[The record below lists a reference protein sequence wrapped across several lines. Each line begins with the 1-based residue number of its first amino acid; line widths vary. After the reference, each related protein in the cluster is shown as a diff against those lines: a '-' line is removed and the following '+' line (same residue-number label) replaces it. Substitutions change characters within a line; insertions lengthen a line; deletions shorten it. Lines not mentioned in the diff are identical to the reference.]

1 MCGLPFLMHK
11 NSNPPVNQW
20 RFADIL
26 KRHSNEAFGLVY
38 GFPKNS
44 KNTRR
49 LRCCHLISKDKI
61 NIIMQTG
68 QISVQAENI
77 FPIIKQ
83 FLYSDR
89 EVFLRELV
97 SNAVD
102 ATNKLKTLALRG
114 EVEGELGDLTI
125 EIEANEE
132 AKTLIIRDRGIGM
145 TEEEVQKYL
154 NQVAFSSAQE
164 FLDKYKDDANII
176 GHFGL
181 GFYSAFMVADKVEVR
196 TVSYKKDAEGVLWI
210 CDGDPEYQI
219 GSSDK
224 TERGTEITLHISE
237 DSTEFLEENRLA
249 ALLDKYC
256 KFLPVP
262 IQFGTRTETEVVTKA
277 DEEAGI
283 EEETKEIEVANII
296 NNPDPAWRKS
306 PSELSDDD
314 YRAFYRELYPMGTE
328 PEFWIHLNVD
338 HPFKLTGI
346 LYFPKLE
353 NSVEIQKNKIQL
365 YSNQVYVTDDV
376 SEIVPEWLTLLHGV
390 IDSPDIPLN
399 VSRSYLQ
406 SDSNVRKLSNYIT
419 KKVADKLKD
428 LFKKDRST
436 YEEKFHDLGV
446 FIKYGMMTDEK
457 FNERAQGFVLLEN
470 TEGEYYTLEEYRE
483 KIKDTQTDKYDR
495 IVHIYTD
502 MAAAHDGYIQSAR
515 NADYDVLDF
524 SHIIDKNF
532 VQFLEQKLDKVTF
545 VRVDSDTVDNL
556 VQNDETRESVLSEE
570 EQETVKGA
578 FESMLGENAMA
589 KVELKPLS
597 PEDQPVI
604 IVKPEFM
611 RRFAEM
617 QAMQGGSMMGAFPD
631 SYNLVVNTNHPLI
644 AETLVKAEGDDDK
657 KQLTGYLY
665 DLARLN
671 QGMLQGKDLTEFI
684 NRSLGFLK

>member
-1 MCGLPFLMHK
+1 
-11 NSNPPVNQW
+11 
-20 RFADIL
+20 
-26 KRHSNEAFGLVY
+26 
-38 GFPKNS
+38 
-44 KNTRR
+44 
-49 LRCCHLISKDKI
+49 
-61 NIIMQTG
+61 MQTG
-68 QISVQAENI
+68 NISVQAENI

-102 ATNKLKTLALRG
+102 ATNKLRTLALRG
-114 EVEGELGDLTI
+114 EFPGEMGELTI

-132 AKTLIIRDRGIGM
+132 AKTLVIRDRGIGM
-145 TEEEVQKYL
+145 TREEVEKYL

-196 TVSYKKDAEGVLWI
+196 TLSWKDGAEPVLWV
-210 CDGDPEYQI
+210 CEGDPKYQI
-219 GSSDK
+219 GEAEK

-237 DSTEFLEENRLA
+237 DSTEFLEEDRLA
-249 ALLDKYC
+249 ALLDKYA

-262 IQFGTRTETEVVTKA
+262 IQFGTRTETEVITEA
-277 DEEAGI
+277 DEEAGTEAVT
-283 EEETKEIEVANII
+283 EEREVANII
-296 NNPDPAWRKS
+296 NNPEPAWKKN
-306 PSELSDDD
+306 PADLSDED
-314 YRAFYRELYPMGTE
+314 YQNFYRELYPMGPE
-328 PEFWIHLNVD
+328 PMFHIHLNID
-338 HPFKLTGI
+338 YPFNLTGI

-365 YSNQVYVTDDV
+365 YSNQVFVTDDV

-406 SDSNVRKLSNYIT
+406 SDSNVRKIASYIT
-419 KKVADKLKD
+419 KKVADKLKE
-428 LFKKDRST
+428 LFTKDRET
-436 YEEKFHDLGV
+436 FEEKFHDLGV

-457 FNERAQGFVLLEN
+457 FKDRARKFVLLEN
-470 TEGEYYTLEEYRE
+470 TEDEYFTVDEYRE
-483 KIKDTQTDKYDR
+483 RIKEQQTDKYDR
-495 IVHIYTD
+495 VVHIYTNQ
-502 MAAAHDGYIQSAR
+502 AAAHDSYVQSAKR
-515 NADYDVLDF
+515 AGYDVLDF
-524 SHIIDKNF
+524 SHIIDNNF
-532 VQFLEQKLDKVTF
+532 IQFLEREENNVTF

-556 VQNDETRESVLSEE
+556 IQTDEEKESVLSET
-570 EQETVKGA
+570 EQETVKEA
-578 FESMLGENAMA
+578 FEMMLGENATA

-597 PEDQPVI
+597 PDDQPVL

-617 QAMQGGSMMGAFPD
+617 QQMQGGGAMAGMFPD
-631 SYNLVVNTNHPLI
+631 TYNLVVNTNHPLI
-644 AETLVKAEGDDDK
+644 AQKLVKTEGEDATK
-657 KQLTGYLY
+657 LTSYLY

-671 QGMLQGKDLTEFI
+671 QGMLSGKDMTKFI
-684 NRSLGFLK
+684 ERSLGFLN

>member
-1 MCGLPFLMHK
+1 M
-11 NSNPPVNQW
+11 S
-20 RFADIL
+20 
-26 KRHSNEAFGLVY
+26 
-38 GFPKNS
+38 
-44 KNTRR
+44 
-49 LRCCHLISKDKI
+49 
-61 NIIMQTG
+61 MQTG
-68 QISVQAENI
+68 NISVQAENI

-102 ATNKLKTLALRG
+102 ATNKLRTLALRG
-114 EVEGELGDLTI
+114 EFPGEMGELTI

-132 AKTLIIRDRGIGM
+132 AKTLVIRDRGIGM
-145 TEEEVQKYL
+145 TREEVEKYL

-196 TVSYKKDAEGVLWI
+196 TLSWKDGAEPVLWV
-210 CDGDPEYQI
+210 CEGDPKYQI
-219 GSSDK
+219 GEAEK

-237 DSTEFLEENRLA
+237 DSTEFLEEDRLA
-249 ALLDKYC
+249 ALLDKYA

-262 IQFGTRTETEVVTKA
+262 IQFGTRTETEVITEA
-277 DEEAGI
+277 DEEAGTEAVT
-283 EEETKEIEVANII
+283 EEREVANII
-296 NNPDPAWRKS
+296 NNPEPAWKKN
-306 PSELSDDD
+306 PADLSDED
-314 YRAFYRELYPMGTE
+314 YQNFYRELYPMGPE
-328 PEFWIHLNVD
+328 PMFHIHLNID
-338 HPFKLTGI
+338 YPFNLTGI

-365 YSNQVYVTDDV
+365 YSNQVFVTDDV

-406 SDSNVRKLSNYIT
+406 SDSNVRKIASYIT
-419 KKVADKLKD
+419 KKVADKLKE
-428 LFKKDRST
+428 LFTKDRET
-436 YEEKFHDLGV
+436 FEEKFHDLGV

-457 FNERAQGFVLLEN
+457 FKDRARKFVLLEN
-470 TEGEYYTLEEYRE
+470 TEDEYFTVDEYRE
-483 KIKDTQTDKYDR
+483 RIKEQQTDKYDR
-495 IVHIYTD
+495 VVHIYTNQ
-502 MAAAHDGYIQSAR
+502 AAAHDSYVQSAKR
-515 NADYDVLDF
+515 AGYDVLDF
-524 SHIIDKNF
+524 SHIIDNNF
-532 VQFLEQKLDKVTF
+532 IQFLEREENNVTF

-556 VQNDETRESVLSEE
+556 IQTDEEKESVLSET
-570 EQETVKGA
+570 EQETVKEA
-578 FESMLGENAMA
+578 FEMMLGENATA

-597 PEDQPVI
+597 PDDQPVL

-617 QAMQGGSMMGAFPD
+617 QQMQGGGAMAGMFPD
-631 SYNLVVNTNHPLI
+631 TYNLVVNTNHPLI
-644 AETLVKAEGDDDK
+644 AQKLVKTEGEDATK
-657 KQLTGYLY
+657 LTSYLY

-671 QGMLQGKDLTEFI
+671 QGMLSGKDMTKFI
-684 NRSLGFLK
+684 ERSLGFLN